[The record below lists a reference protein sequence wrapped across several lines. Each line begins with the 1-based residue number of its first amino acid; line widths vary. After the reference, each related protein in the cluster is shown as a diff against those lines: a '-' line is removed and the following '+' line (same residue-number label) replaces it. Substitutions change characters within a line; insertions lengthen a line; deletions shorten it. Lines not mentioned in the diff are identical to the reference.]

1 MITSHY
7 GQVGAMLTV
16 SHEVVNRVGVTR
28 EEDTQA
34 AYHVAKRNYQL
45 ALNRI
50 SSRLPPAPAK
60 LKSLAQTLDKDD
72 LSSYCS
78 STPVSLSVTRRD
90 KEGMDDELDCTEI
103 DELLYERARKRQE
116 EDAKGGPLWKRDKL
130 RPLDVF
136 LRREALARSDI
147 VEVEHDF
154 YRRITG
160 ALMSHPS
167 IWTVEITN
175 AERRARKEIEDAW
188 MSASL
193 PFLERCSM
201 EQVEFIEEL
210 WRRAFGKNRPQRM
223 TQHTKEEEEETLTLD
238 VRLCYPLLQRCDTIR
253 RETEN
258 EEEIAYLYLRLGEA
272 AQRDLV
278 ARGVMRCNPRTGL
291 LDSVSHPISAVY
303 YDEVDFAFRAEFRYL
318 QSLEE
323 TERMEIVD
331 ASLEEM
337 DELCTA
343 MMAR

>member
-1 MITSHY
+1 MISSRY

-16 SHEVVNRVGVTR
+16 SHEVVNRVAMTR

-45 ALNRI
+45 TLNRI
-50 SSRLPPAPAK
+50 SSCLPPAPATI
-60 LKSLAQTLDKDD
+60 KSLAQTLDKND

-78 STPVSLSVTRRD
+78 STSPSLSATRRE
-90 KEGMDDELDCTEI
+90 KEGRDDELDCTEI
-103 DELLYERARKRQE
+103 DELLYARALKRQE
-116 EDAKGGPLWKRDKL
+116 EDAKGGPLWKRDNQQ
-130 RPLDVF
+130 PLDTF

-147 VEVEHDF
+147 EEVEYDF

-160 ALMSHPS
+160 ALRSHPS
-167 IWTVEITN
+167 IWTVEITD

-193 PFLERCSM
+193 PFLENCSIK
-201 EQVEFIEEL
+201 QVEFIEEL
-210 WRRAFGKNRPQRM
+210 WRRAFGKNRPPRRAQLA
-223 TQHTKEEEEETLTLD
+223 KEEEEEALALD
-238 VRLCYPLLQRCDTIR
+238 VRLCHPLLQRCETIR
-253 RETEN
+253 RETES

-278 ARGVMRCNPRTGL
+278 ARGVMRCNPGTGL
-291 LDSVSHPISAVY
+291 LDSVSHPISALH
-303 YDEVDFAFRAEFRYL
+303 YDEVDFAFGAEFRYL

-323 TERMEIVD
+323 TQRMEIID
-331 ASLEEM
+331 ASLAAM

-343 MMAR
+343 MMAT